1 MIPVNKPLFLGN
13 EKKYL
18 LNCIKTGWISS
29 DGPYVKKFEERFAK
43 LEQVINTVNHRDSKE
58 ESSCRCA
65 KKRGCLSSFKRED

>member
-1 MIPVNKPLFLGN
+1 MISVNKPLFLGN

-43 LEQVINTVNHRDSKE
+43 FVKYTKILDNIRG
-58 ESSCRCA
+58 ESILDIQP
-65 KKRGCLSSFKRED
+65 KYKNYFME